1 MFIFLTVIIF
11 VINYLIFLKLSKK
24 FMLYDYP
31 DSRKIH
37 TQPVP
42 IIGGLVIVTS
52 FILIMQFIEKEN
64 LLQIITLSSLL
75 ILLISFID
83 DIKPQ
88 RVSIRILFQIFA
100 SSIIIGSGLHIKNL
114 GGYGS
119 LEDLQ
124 LKSLGIIFTYICI
137 MSYINSMNFID
148 GLDGLSSGL
157 FLSSLLSFLLISNI
171 NQLYINYNL
180 IIILILLLS
189 LFFIVN
195 LGLFKIPKIFL
206 GDNGSTSLA
215 FIIGWIFIYYSQ
227 NMENGDKNLHP
238 ILAAWC
244 LSLPTFDFVRVI
256 IKRLSNNKNIFF
268 PDNIHIHH
276 ILLNIGLSK
285 KFVLIILLFFNF
297 ILIFFGYLIFT
308 YYGPLPSMM
317 AFCVTFFIYIIFFNN
332 IFLKIKF

>member
-1 MFIFLTVIIF
+1 
-11 VINYLIFLKLSKK
+11 
-24 FMLYDYP
+24 MLYDYP

-37 TQPVP
+37 SQPVP
-42 IIGGLVIVTS
+42 IIGGLVIITS
-52 FILIMQFIEKEN
+52 FILTIQFIEKEN

-75 ILLISFID
+75 ILIISFID

-100 SSIIIGSGLHIKNL
+100 SSIIIGSGLHIENL

-119 LEDLQ
+119 VKDIQ
-124 LKSLGIIFTYICI
+124 LGSLGIIFTYICV

-157 FLSSLLSFLLISNI
+157 FLSSLLSLLLISNI
-171 NQLYINYNL
+171 NQLYINHNF
-180 IIILILLLS
+180 IIILTLLLS

-227 NMENGDKNLHP
+227 NLESVDKNLHP

-244 LSLPTFDFVRVI
+244 LSLPIFDFARVI
-256 IKRLSNNKNIFF
+256 VKRLLNNKNIFF
-268 PDNIHIHH
+268 ADNIHIHH
-276 ILLNIGLSK
+276 ILLKFGLSK
-285 KFVLIILLFFNF
+285 KFVLIILLFLNF
-297 ILIFFGYLIFT
+297 SFIFFGYFIFT
-308 YYGPLPSMM
+308 NYGPLPSMIT
-317 AFCVTFFIYIIFFNN
+317 FCVTFLIYIIFFNN
-332 IFLKIKF
+332 IFLK